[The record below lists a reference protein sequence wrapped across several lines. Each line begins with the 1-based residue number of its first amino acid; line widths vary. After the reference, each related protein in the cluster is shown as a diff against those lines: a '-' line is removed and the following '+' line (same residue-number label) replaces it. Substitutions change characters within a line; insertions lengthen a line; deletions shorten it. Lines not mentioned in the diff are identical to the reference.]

1 MIEISISGIR
11 ELQRSLERVGRI
23 KWEQKL
29 NAHPKVKQIIQR
41 RLDEGVS
48 EEALEQ
54 DPAVVAVLQTVVD
67 EIVAREFNR

>member
-11 ELQRSLERVGRI
+11 EIQRSLERVGRI
-23 KWEQKL
+23 KLEQKL

-54 DPAVVAVLQTVVD
+54 DPAVVAVLQTVLD

>member
-11 ELQRSLERVGRI
+11 EFQRALERVDRI

-54 DPAVVAVLQTVVD
+54 DPAVVTVLQTVVD